1 MQYLPACNELMLA
14 LCSNYILIA
23 MLFDFIY
30 SVIFSAIWHIYDGM
44 NYLNYRH
51 NHLFHVYLF
60 ISCFVSYRRST
71 LKGYAISV
79 YDVDFENSINSN

>member
-1 MQYLPACNELMLA
+1 MLA

-30 SVIFSAIWHIYDGM
+30 SVTFSAIWHIYDGM

-51 NHLFHVYLF
+51 FHLFHVYLF
-60 ISCFVSYRRST
+60 ISCFVRYRRST

-79 YDVDFENSINSN
+79 YQLASKKDKLHKVSAT